1 MEPYKE
7 SVKCGLFNCEG
18 MENGKVTENYLA

>member
-1 MEPYKE
+1 
-7 SVKCGLFNCEG
+7 